1 MWWRCGGLQAVLPE
15 ERFSVIPIRSST
27 SKIDACT
34 ETQINRSTSKIDAC
48 TETHINRRLLVY
60 RYKIPSRAACFRK
73 EGAKRRGPG
82 VALGAEARVSPLG
95 PVVAVR
101 RCPPEERCGSW
112 RTRSR
117 GPRTTS
123 RRQNGLSRERIY
135 SVLIPV
141 CRGLF
146 RLFQYDSSMPA
157 LGHMSKLARST
168 KKMLKGTG
176 ACACCL
182 RSDAVR
188 CEAQGGQ
195 SHSMLAQRRAS
206 RSGVEAWIS
215 SSAGLQRNRQRAKI
229 SKPDLSSRAYSDPPS
244 SVAWSKA
251 PRCSVFCT

>member
-1 MWWRCGGLQAVLPE
+1 ME
-15 ERFSVIPIRSST
+15 
-27 SKIDACT
+27 
-34 ETQINRSTSKIDAC
+34 
-48 TETHINRRLLVY
+48 LLVY

-82 VALGAEARVSPLG
+82 VAPGAEARISPLG
-95 PVVAVR
+95 PDAAVR
-101 RCPPEERCGSW
+101 RCPPEERRGSW
-112 RTRSR
+112 RACSR

-123 RRQNGLSRERIY
+123 RRQNGLSWQVLIY

-157 LGHMSKLARST
+157 LGHISKLARST
-168 KKMLKGTG
+168 KKMPKGTG

-195 SHSMLAQRRAS
+195 SHSMLA
-206 RSGVEAWIS
+206 
-215 SSAGLQRNRQRAKI
+215 
-229 SKPDLSSRAYSDPPS
+229 
-244 SVAWSKA
+244 
-251 PRCSVFCT
+251 